1 MDIKVN
7 KKTESSIKVKITT
20 FETIDNQEVPQETE
34 IRTLTDYMQLQEV
47 AEEISLYNKD
57 QEELYSNG
65 NIPNPR
71 LKKIIR

>member
-47 AEEISLYNKD
+47 AEEISQYNRD

-65 NIPNPR
+65 NIPNLR
-71 LKKIIR
+71 FKKIIR

>member
-65 NIPNPR
+65 NIPNLR